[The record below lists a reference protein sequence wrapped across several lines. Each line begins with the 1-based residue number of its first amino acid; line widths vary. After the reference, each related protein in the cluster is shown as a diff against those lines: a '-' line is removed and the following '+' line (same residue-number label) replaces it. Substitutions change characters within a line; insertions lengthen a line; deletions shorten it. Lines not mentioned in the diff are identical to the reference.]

1 MQTIQL
7 VENPLETALN
17 WILYDAVGTD
27 GARDLS
33 SVILGLT
40 DEQDALFEFQNLRG
54 LDDKGMT
61 LALSLMVARARDWY
75 HTDAWKEAARLI
87 SEV

>member
-1 MQTIQL
+1 MQSIQL
-7 VENPLETALN
+7 VENPLEVALN
-17 WILYDAVGTD
+17 WILYDGVGTD
-27 GARDLS
+27 AARDLS

-40 DEQDALFEFQNLRG
+40 DEQDAVFEFQNLRG
-54 LDDKGMT
+54 LNDKHMA

-75 HTDAWKEAARLI
+75 HTDAWKEAVRLV